1 MRVTDTMRYNT
12 AISNIFN
19 AQAQYND
26 ISEKLAS
33 QKNINRASDDPV
45 AATKL
50 IEIRRD
56 KAANEQYKK
65 NMDSTNSWITA
76 TESNLFGAYDLLVK
90 AQEIAVGQSTAT
102 ASETTRKIM
111 AESVKSLIGE
121 MGRLANAK
129 MGYRY
134 LFSGTRDD
142 VAPFS
147 TVAMDATIEA
157 AAAAANNSFQGTVVS
172 SGTFT
177 GSTNKTYVVKI
188 TDVTTIGEFLGQAEY
203 QSSADGGKTW
213 SAAATLP
220 AGGSVDLGEGVTLT
234 FDDLGATAGFGEN
247 DIFYVNAVAPG
258 YYRGND
264 GTLSMPISR
273 GAIVDYN
280 ITGSEAFTAAGSN
293 GVDIFKTLNDLKD
306 ALSSNN
312 AQGISAQIDNLK
324 NAQNQVTLNQSLSGS
339 KANYI
344 EVAKNNLEEVDMQL
358 NSLLSQTQDADLAD
372 LSTKL
377 AMKEIALQA
386 SYAIASKIG
395 NTTILDILE

>member
-129 MGYRY
+129 MGDRY

>member
-129 MGYRY
+129 IGDRY

-157 AAAAANNSFQGTVVS
+157 AAAAANNTFQGTVAS
-172 SGTFT
+172 SGTYT
-177 GSTNKTYVVKI
+177 GSINKTYVVKV
-188 TDVTTIGEFLGQAEY
+188 TDVTTVGEFLGQAEY

-280 ITGSEAFTAAGSN
+280 ITGSEAFTAVGSN

-324 NAQNQVTLNQSLSGS
+324 NAQNQITLNQSLSGS

-344 EVAKNNLEEVDMQL
+344 EVAKNNLEQVDMQL
-358 NSLLSQTQDADLAD
+358 ESLLSQTQDADLAD

-395 NTTILDILE
+395 NTTILNILE

>member
-129 MGYRY
+129 IGDRY

-157 AAAAANNSFQGTVVS
+157 AAAAANNTFQGTVAS
-172 SGTFT
+172 SGTYT
-177 GSTNKTYVVKI
+177 GSINKTYVVKV
-188 TDVTTIGEFLGQAEY
+188 TDVTTVGEFLGQAEY

-280 ITGSEAFTAAGSN
+280 TTGSEAFTAVGSN
-293 GVDIFKTLNDLKD
+293 GVDIFKTLNDLYD
-306 ALSSNN
+306 ALNN
-312 AQGISAQIDNLK
+312 NNVPGISAQLDKLK
-324 NAQNQVTLNQSLSGS
+324 SAQNQVTLNQSLSGS

-358 NSLLSQTQDADLAD
+358 ESLRSQTQDADLAD

-386 SYAIASKIG
+386 SYAIAAKIG
-395 NTTILDILE
+395 KTTILDML